1 MIHVRRQV
9 QAIKGRLYFALPKG
23 KKTRVVDMPSSVAEE
38 LKRHVEAFP
47 RVKVELPWGRPEA
60 EGQRKKFALLLTT
73 RFGNAIAV
81 NTWNTYTW
89 KPASAK
95 AGIIPPRAEGAKNW
109 QWEAAPKGGFHVLR
123 HTYASIMP
131 EAGESVVTVARW
143 LGHSSPAIT
152 LGYYAH
158 FMPEAG
164 SKGRTAID
172 GLLGRQG
179 DLHASGNSPD
189 SPQG

>member
-9 QAIKGRLYFALPKG
+9 QALKGRLYFALPKG

-47 RVKVELPWGRPEA
+47 PVKVELPWGRPEA

-81 NTWNTYTW
+81 NTWSTYTW
-89 KPASAK
+89 KPALAE

-109 QWEAAPKGGFHVLR
+109 QWEAAPKDGTCCGIPTPPSCWR
-123 HTYASIMP
+123 R
-131 EAGESVVTVARW
+131 ES
-143 LGHSSPAIT
+143 LS
-152 LGYYAH
+152 
-158 FMPEAG
+158 
-164 SKGRTAID
+164 
-172 GLLGRQG
+172 
-179 DLHASGNSPD
+179 
-189 SPQG
+189 